1 MALLLSSTTL
11 LAYVVGPSP
20 GPASSRRGAHA
31 VMQEYKLNNMAL
43 PGPLQ
48 PLEDQLLVK
57 TSKYD
62 DKTSGGL
69 FVPAAAT
76 EKPREGTVIAAGPGK
91 PHEKSGKVIECP
103 VKAGDLVLMSEYAG
117 EKVDYCNEAH
127 LLMPSTEVLGIF
139 EGGNPVAS
147 AFKPLADNVLIEL
160 AEAATE
166 TSSGIAL
173 AGSLSEDDSPSGKAV
188 AVGAGKVNA
197 DGAVRAAR
205 RRRPRTRRDAR
216 TRSRRQRARRHTPRP
231 TPPHA
236 RPAPRPHRR
245 RSRRASRSATTCCTA
260 SMPAARFTSRGRS
273 SRWCPRA
280 SAWPSGRCLGG
291 ARAQILEG
299 VIDHTA
305 SHTSARQLATRHR
318 RPRESCSEFLRA
330 ISRRISR
337 CHGSSCP
344 LRRTRE
350 DSD

>member
-197 DGAVRAAR
+197 DGEVRAAGPPPR
-205 RRRPRTRRDAR
+205 ERDARARPDERRDAR
-216 TRSRRQRARRHTPRP
+216 A
-231 TPPHA
+231 PPHA
-236 RPAPRPHRR
+236 TPH
-245 RSRRASRSATTCCTA
+245 A
-260 SMPAARFTSRGRS
+260 
-273 SRWCPRA
+273 
-280 SAWPSGRCLGG
+280 
-291 ARAQILEG
+291 
-299 VIDHTA
+299 
-305 SHTSARQLATRHR
+305 ATRHAPR
-318 RPRESCSEFLRA
+318 RLTRPPLAPPPSQTIPASVALGDNVLYGKFAGSEVYIEGTKFKVVPASECLA
-330 ISRRISR
+330 KW
-337 CHGSSCP
+337 
-344 LRRTRE
+344 
-350 DSD
+350 

>member
-1 MALLLSSTTL
+1 MALSELTTPSRPSS
-11 LAYVVGPSP
+11 GPSRS
-20 GPASSRRGAHA
+20 ASSRQLHA

-197 DGAVRAAR
+197 DGAVRAPAAVRERDAR
-205 RRRPRTRRDAR
+205 ARTRRD
-216 TRSRRQRARRHTPRP
+216 TRAATRHAPRRLTPAPHPPPIADDPGERRARRQRAVRQACRQRGL
-231 TPPHA
+231 
-236 RPAPRPHRR
+236 HR
-245 RSRRASRSATTCCTA
+245 
-260 SMPAARFTSRGRS
+260 GDEVQ
-273 SRWCPRA
+273 
-280 SAWPSGRCLGG
+280 GG
-291 ARAQILEG
+291 ARERVLGQVVA
-299 VIDHTA
+299 A
-305 SHTSARQLATRHR
+305 SAARARK
-318 RPRESCSEFLRA
+318 F
-330 ISRRISR
+330 
-337 CHGSSCP
+337 
-344 LRRTRE
+344 
-350 DSD
+350 

>member
-197 DGAVRAAR
+197 DGAVRAAAAA
-205 RRRPRTRRDAR
+205 RPPTRRAR
-216 TRSRRQRARRHTPRP
+216 APGRETRRARRHTPRP
-231 TPPHA
+231 TPPHT
-236 RPAPRPHRR
+236 PAPHPAPIADHPGE
-245 RSRRASRSATTCCTA
+245 RRARRQRAVRQVC
-260 SMPAARFTSRGRS
+260 RQRGLHR
-273 SRWCPRA
+273 
-280 SAWPSGRCLGG
+280 GDEVQGG
-291 ARAQILEG
+291 ARERVLGQVVA
-299 VIDHTA
+299 A
-305 SHTSARQLATRHR
+305 SAVRARK
-318 RPRESCSEFLRA
+318 F
-330 ISRRISR
+330 
-337 CHGSSCP
+337 
-344 LRRTRE
+344 
-350 DSD
+350 

>member
-31 VMQEYKLNNMAL
+31 VMQEYKLNNMAR

-197 DGAVRAAR
+197 DGAVRAAGPPSR
-205 RRRPRTRRDAR
+205 ERDARARPDERRDAR
-216 TRSRRQRARRHTPRP
+216 AATRHAPRRLTPAPHPAPIADDPGERRARRQRAVRQVCRQRGL
-231 TPPHA
+231 
-236 RPAPRPHRR
+236 HR
-245 RSRRASRSATTCCTA
+245 
-260 SMPAARFTSRGRS
+260 GDEVQ
-273 SRWCPRA
+273 
-280 SAWPSGRCLGG
+280 GG
-291 ARAQILEG
+291 ARERVLGQVVA
-299 VIDHTA
+299 A
-305 SHTSARQLATRHR
+305 SAVRARK
-318 RPRESCSEFLRA
+318 F
-330 ISRRISR
+330 
-337 CHGSSCP
+337 
-344 LRRTRE
+344 
-350 DSD
+350 

>member
-1 MALLLSSTTL
+1 MHSISSETCLSSTSTMALLLSSTTL

-197 DGAVRAAR
+197 DGAVRAAGPPSR
-205 RRRPRTRRDAR
+205 ERDAR
-216 TRSRRQRARRHTPRP
+216 APGRDETRA
-231 TPPHA
+231 PPHA
-236 RPAPRPHRR
+236 TPHA
-245 RSRRASRSATTCCTA
+245 ASR
-260 SMPAARFTSRGRS
+260 
-273 SRWCPRA
+273 
-280 SAWPSGRCLGG
+280 
-291 ARAQILEG
+291 
-299 VIDHTA
+299 
-305 SHTSARQLATRHR
+305 
-318 RPRESCSEFLRA
+318 
-330 ISRRISR
+330 
-337 CHGSSCP
+337 P
-344 LRRTRE
+344 LRSPPPSQTIPASVALGDNVLYGKHAGSE
-350 DSD
+350 VYIEGTKFKVVPASECLAKW

>member
-197 DGAVRAAR
+197 DGAVRAAGPPSR
-205 RRRPRTRRDAR
+205 ERDAR
-216 TRSRRQRARRHTPRP
+216 APGRETRRARRHTPRP

-236 RPAPRPHRR
+236 RSAPRPHRR

-280 SAWPSGRCLGG
+280 SAWPSGSCLGG

-305 SHTSARQLATRHR
+305 IAHECQAARNVAARERICWSDLEAHLA
-318 RPRESCSEFLRA
+318 SG
-330 ISRRISR
+330 
-337 CHGSSCP
+337 GSSCLT
-344 LRRTRE
+344 LRATAIG
-350 DSD
+350 D

>member
-1 MALLLSSTTL
+1 MPSISSETCLSSTSTMALLLSSTTL

-197 DGAVRAAR
+197 DGAVRAAGPPPR
-205 RRRPRTRRDAR
+205 ERDARARPDERRDAR
-216 TRSRRQRARRHTPRP
+216 A
-231 TPPHA
+231 
-236 RPAPRPHRR
+236 
-245 RSRRASRSATTCCTA
+245 
-260 SMPAARFTSRGRS
+260 
-273 SRWCPRA
+273 
-280 SAWPSGRCLGG
+280 
-291 ARAQILEG
+291 
-299 VIDHTA
+299 
-305 SHTSARQLATRHR
+305 ATRHAPR
-318 RPRESCSEFLRA
+318 RLTRPPLAPPPSQTIPASVALGDNVLYGKFAGSEVYIEGTKFKVVPASECLA
-330 ISRRISR
+330 KW
-337 CHGSSCP
+337 
-344 LRRTRE
+344 
-350 DSD
+350 

>member
-197 DGAVRAAR
+197 DGAVRAAGPPSR
-205 RRRPRTRRDAR
+205 ERDARARPDERRDAR
-216 TRSRRQRARRHTPRP
+216 AATRHAPRRLTPAPLPAPIADDPGERRARRQRAVRQVCRQRGL
-231 TPPHA
+231 
-236 RPAPRPHRR
+236 HR
-245 RSRRASRSATTCCTA
+245 
-260 SMPAARFTSRGRS
+260 GDEVQ
-273 SRWCPRA
+273 
-280 SAWPSGRCLGG
+280 GG
-291 ARAQILEG
+291 ARERVLGQVVA
-299 VIDHTA
+299 A
-305 SHTSARQLATRHR
+305 SAVRARK
-318 RPRESCSEFLRA
+318 F
-330 ISRRISR
+330 
-337 CHGSSCP
+337 
-344 LRRTRE
+344 
-350 DSD
+350 

>member
-197 DGAVRAAR
+197 DGAVRAAGPPSR
-205 RRRPRTRRDAR
+205 ERDAR
-216 TRSRRQRARRHTPRP
+216 ARARTRDETRA
-231 TPPHA
+231 PPHA
-236 RPAPRPHRR
+236 TPHAASRPPAPRPAP
-245 RSRRASRSATTCCTA
+245 SQTIPASVALGDNVLYGKFAGSEVYIEGTKFKVVPA
-260 SMPAARFTSRGRS
+260 SE
-273 SRWCPRA
+273 
-280 SAWPSGRCLGG
+280 CL
-291 ARAQILEG
+291 AKW
-299 VIDHTA
+299 
-305 SHTSARQLATRHR
+305 
-318 RPRESCSEFLRA
+318 
-330 ISRRISR
+330 
-337 CHGSSCP
+337 
-344 LRRTRE
+344 
-350 DSD
+350 

>member
-197 DGAVRAAR
+197 DGAVRAAGPPSR
-205 RRRPRTRRDAR
+205 ERDAR
-216 TRSRRQRARRHTPRP
+216 ARARTRDETRARRHTPRP

-236 RPAPRPHRR
+236 RPPLAPPHRR

-260 SMPAARFTSRGRS
+260 SLPAARSTSRGRS

-280 SAWPSGRCLGG
+280 SAWPSGSCLGG

-299 VIDHTA
+299 VIDHIA
-305 SHTSARQLATRHR
+305 SHACTRQLATAAQ
-318 RPRESCSEFLRA
+318 ESCSEFLRA

-337 CHGSSCP
+337 RPSLLVRCRS
-344 LRRTRE
+344 RE
-350 DSD
+350 WGTH

>member
-197 DGAVRAAR
+197 DGAVRAAAAAR
-205 RRRPRTRRDAR
+205 ARARPDERRTRRAR
-216 TRSRRQRARRHTPRP
+216 APGRETRRARRHTPRP

-236 RPAPRPHRR
+236 R
-245 RSRRASRSATTCCTA
+245 
-260 SMPAARFTSRGRS
+260 
-273 SRWCPRA
+273 
-280 SAWPSGRCLGG
+280 
-291 ARAQILEG
+291 RAQILAPPPIADDPGERRARRQRAVRQACRQRG
-299 VIDHTA
+299 LHRGDEVQGGARERVLGQVVAA
-305 SHTSARQLATRHR
+305 SAVRARK
-318 RPRESCSEFLRA
+318 F
-330 ISRRISR
+330 
-337 CHGSSCP
+337 
-344 LRRTRE
+344 
-350 DSD
+350 

>member
-197 DGAVRAAR
+197 DGAVRAAAAAA
-205 RRRPRTRRDAR
+205 PRARARADARRD
-216 TRSRRQRARRHTPRP
+216 TRAATRHAPRRLT
-231 TPPHA
+231 
-236 RPAPRPHRR
+236 PAPHPAPHRR

-260 SMPAARFTSRGRS
+260 SLPAARSTSRGRS

-280 SAWPSGRCLGG
+280 SAWPSGSCLGG

-305 SHTSARQLATRHR
+305 IAHECQAARNVAARERICWSDLEAHLA
-318 RPRESCSEFLRA
+318 SG
-330 ISRRISR
+330 
-337 CHGSSCP
+337 GSSCLT
-344 LRRTRE
+344 LRATAI
-350 DSD
+350 